1 MEKIEADSEISN
13 YANDCFQSANETD
26 DELLPIASKE
36 EGSRKNSKRRYRKRS
51 VSLPFIDDHGG
62 VCQGLV
68 ATEGLQFMKT
78 EEGLC
83 CRTKRRQRQWANRNQ
98 KTFTEASE
106 QSLARRSL
114 SMPEFYTVQ
123 NPKQKHVT
131 KISTFRSRDKL
142 VVDETDLQGAESF
155 KLPLIPGSQNGQ
167 SRENVEIGVADELN
181 HKVENFTIQRKT
193 YLPRINSNNGN
204 IFMKSR

>member
-36 EGSRKNSKRRYRKRS
+36 EGTRKNSKRRYRKRS

-68 ATEGLQFMKT
+68 ATEGLQFMKA
-78 EEGLC
+78 EED
-83 CRTKRRQRQWANRNQ
+83 CRTKRRQRQWENPNQ

-123 NPKQKHVT
+123 NQNQKHVT

-142 VVDETDLQGAESF
+142 VVDETDLKGAESF

-167 SRENVEIGVADELN
+167 TRENVEIGVDDELN
-181 HKVENFTIQRKT
+181 HKVENLTIQRKT

>member
-1 MEKIEADSEISN
+1 MEKIEADAEISN

-36 EGSRKNSKRRYRKRS
+36 ESTRKNSKRSYRKRS

-68 ATEGLQFMKT
+68 TTEGLQFMKA
-78 EEGLC
+78 EEG
-83 CRTKRRQRQWANRNQ
+83 CRTKRRQSPWKNPNQ

-114 SMPEFYTVQ
+114 SMPEFYNVKKQ
-123 NPKQKHVT
+123 EQKHVT
-131 KISTFRSRDKL
+131 KINTFRSRDNR
-142 VVDETDLQGAESF
+142 VVDETDLKGAGSF

-167 SRENVEIGVADELN
+167 SRENVEIGVADKLN
-181 HKVENFTIQRKT
+181 HNVKNLTIQRKT

>member
-1 MEKIEADSEISN
+1 MEKIEANAEISN

-36 EGSRKNSKRRYRKRS
+36 EGTRKNSKRSYSRKRS
-51 VSLPFIDDHGG
+51 VSLPFTDDHGG
-62 VCQGLV
+62 VCQGSV
-68 ATEGLQFMKT
+68 ATEGLQFMKA
-78 EEGLC
+78 EEG
-83 CRTKRRQRQWANRNQ
+83 CRTKRRQKQWENPNQ

-123 NPKQKHVT
+123 NQKQKHVT

-142 VVDETDLQGAESF
+142 VVDETDLKGAESF

-181 HKVENFTIQRKT
+181 HKVENLTIQRKT

>member
-1 MEKIEADSEISN
+1 MAKIEADAEISN

-36 EGSRKNSKRRYRKRS
+36 EGKRKNPKRNYRKRS

-68 ATEGLQFMKT
+68 ATEGLQFMKA
-78 EEGLC
+78 EED
-83 CRTKRRQRQWANRNQ
+83 CRTKRRHRQCENPNQ

-123 NPKQKHVT
+123 NPKHKHVT

-142 VVDETDLQGAESF
+142 VVDENDLKGGESF

-167 SRENVEIGVADELN
+167 SRENVEIGVADERN
-181 HKVENFTIQRKT
+181 HKVENLTIQRKT

>member
-1 MEKIEADSEISN
+1 MEKIEADAEISN

-36 EGSRKNSKRRYRKRS
+36 EGKRKNPKRSYRKRS

-68 ATEGLQFMKT
+68 ATEGLQFMKA
-78 EEGLC
+78 EED
-83 CRTKRRQRQWANRNQ
+83 CRTKRRQREWENPNK

-123 NPKQKHVT
+123 NPKHKHVT

-142 VVDETDLQGAESF
+142 VVDETDLKGGESF

-167 SRENVEIGVADELN
+167 SRENVEIGVADERN
-181 HKVENFTIQRKT
+181 HKVENLTIQRKT